1 MSTVLITGAATGI
14 GNLTTKALARAGH
27 RVYATMRAPE
37 GRNAAPAQELRDFA
51 AAEGVEIRV
60 VELDV
65 LSQESADDA
74 VRAVLADGGEIDV
87 VIHNAGHLVVGYVE
101 AFTAEEIAHLI
112 DVNTLGVQRLNRA
125 VLPHL
130 RKRGRGTLL
139 YVGSTT
145 SVTTPPFLGPY
156 VVSKAAMDSLALVTS
171 YEVSQLGI
179 ETVIVMPG
187 PFTQGTDHFPK
198 AGRAADTDVAEG
210 YKRLD
215 PLVARNE
222 EATASL
228 FGPGTEADPVVVGQ
242 EIARILALPYG
253 ERPFRSVVD
262 LTDSKVEEAGAA
274 VTEART
280 DFVRRMGFG
289 EVLKLRRASRAG
301 K

>member
-14 GNLTTKALARAGH
+14 GNLTAKALARAGH
-27 RVYATMRAPE
+27 RVYATMRGPE
-37 GRNAAPAQELRDFA
+37 GRNAPRARELRDVA
-51 AAEGVEIRV
+51 AARGVDIRV

-65 LSQESADDA
+65 TSQESADAA
-74 VRAVLADGGEIDV
+74 VETVIAESGDLDV

-101 AFTAEEIAHLI
+101 AFSAEEIAHLI

-130 RKRGRGTLL
+130 RGRGRGTLL

-145 SVTTPPFLGPY
+145 SVTAPPFLGPY

-171 YEVSQLGI
+171 YEVSRFGI

-187 PFTQGTDHFPK
+187 PFPEGTDHFPK
-198 AGRAADTDVAEG
+198 AGRAADTAVAEA
-210 YKRLD
+210 YRALD
-215 PLVARNE
+215 PLVDRNE

-228 FGPGTEADPVVVGQ
+228 FAPGSTAAPVVVAE
-242 EIARILALPYG
+242 EITRILGLPYG
-253 ERPFRSVVD
+253 ERPFRAVVD
-262 LTDSKVEEAGAA
+262 LTDSGVDQAIAV
-274 VTEART
+274 VTEARE

-289 EVLKLRRASRAG
+289 QVLELRRT
-301 K
+301 

>member
-14 GNLTTKALARAGH
+14 GNLTTKALACAGH

-37 GRNAAPAQELRDFA
+37 GRNAQRAQELRDFA
-51 AAEGVEIRV
+51 TEVGADIRV

-65 LSQESADDA
+65 ASQESADAA
-74 VRAVLADGGEIDV
+74 VRAVVADCGELDV
-87 VIHNAGHLVVGYVE
+87 VIHNAGHLLVGYVE
-101 AFTAEEIAHLI
+101 AFTAEEIAHLV

-130 RKRGRGTLL
+130 RGRGQGTLL

-145 SVTTPPFLGPY
+145 SITTPPFLGPY

-171 YEVSQLGI
+171 YEVSQFGI

-187 PFTQGTDHFPK
+187 AFTEGTDHFPK
-198 AGRAADTDVAEG
+198 AGRATPSADVAEA
-210 YKRLD
+210 YKALD

-222 EATASL
+222 EATAGL
-228 FGPGTEADPVVVGQ
+228 FTPGTHADPVVVAD
-242 EIARILALPYG
+242 EITRILALPYG
-253 ERPFRSVVD
+253 QRPFRSVVD
-262 LTDSKVEEAGAA
+262 LTNSTVEQANDA

-289 EVLKLRRASRAG
+289 EVLELRHA
-301 K
+301 

>member
-14 GNLTTKALARAGH
+14 GNLTAKALARAGH
-27 RVYATMRAPE
+27 RVHATMRSPE
-37 GRNAAPAQELRDFA
+37 GRNAPRAQELRDIA
-51 AAEGVEIRV
+51 AAEGVDLRV
-60 VELDV
+60 AELDV
-65 LSQESADDA
+65 SSQESADAA
-74 VRAVLADGGEIDV
+74 VAAVLADGGDLDV
-87 VIHNAGHLVVGYVE
+87 VIHNAGHLLVGYVE
-101 AFTAEEIAHLI
+101 AFTAEEMAHLI

-125 VLPHL
+125 ALPHL
-130 RKRGRGTLL
+130 RRRGSGTLL

-171 YEVSQLGI
+171 YEVAPLGI

-187 PFTQGTDHFPK
+187 AFTEGTDHFPK
-198 AGRAADTDVAEG
+198 AGRAADTAVAEA
-210 YKRLD
+210 YQALD

-228 FGPGTEADPVVVGQ
+228 FTPGTHADPVVVAE
-242 EIARILALPYG
+242 EITRILALPYG

-262 LTDSKVEEAGAA
+262 LTNSSVEQANDA

-289 EVLKLRRASRAG
+289 EVLELRRA
-301 K
+301 

>member
-14 GNLTTKALARAGH
+14 GNLTAKALARAGH
-27 RVYATMRAPE
+27 RVHATMRSPE
-37 GRNAAPAQELRDFA
+37 GRNAPRAQELRDIA
-51 AAEGVEIRV
+51 AAEGVDLRV
-60 VELDV
+60 AELDV
-65 LSQESADDA
+65 SSQESADAA
-74 VRAVLADGGEIDV
+74 VVAVLADGGDLDV
-87 VIHNAGHLVVGYVE
+87 VIHNAGHLLVGYVE
-101 AFTAEEIAHLI
+101 AFTAEEMAHLI

-125 VLPHL
+125 ALPHL
-130 RKRGRGTLL
+130 RRRGSGTLL

-171 YEVSQLGI
+171 YEVAPLGI

-187 PFTQGTDHFPK
+187 AFTEGTDHFPK
-198 AGRAADTDVAEG
+198 AGRAADTAVAEA
-210 YKRLD
+210 YQALD

-228 FGPGTEADPVVVGQ
+228 FTPGTHADPVVVAE
-242 EIARILALPYG
+242 EITRILALPYG

-262 LTDSKVEEAGAA
+262 LTNSSVEQANDA

-289 EVLKLRRASRAG
+289 EVLELRRA
-301 K
+301 

>member
-14 GNLTTKALARAGH
+14 GNLTAKALARAGH
-27 RVYATMRAPE
+27 RVHTTMRSPE
-37 GRNAAPAQELRDFA
+37 GRNAPRAQELRDIA
-51 AAEGVEIRV
+51 AAEGVDLRV
-60 VELDV
+60 AELDV
-65 LSQESADDA
+65 SSQESADAA
-74 VRAVLADGGEIDV
+74 VAAVLADGGDLDV
-87 VIHNAGHLVVGYVE
+87 VIHNAGHLLVGYVE
-101 AFTAEEIAHLI
+101 AFTAEEMAHLI

-125 VLPHL
+125 ALPHL
-130 RKRGRGTLL
+130 RGRGSGTLL

-171 YEVSQLGI
+171 YEVAPLGI

-187 PFTQGTDHFPK
+187 AFTEGTDHFPK
-198 AGRAADTDVAEG
+198 AGRAADTAVAEA
-210 YKRLD
+210 YQALD

-228 FGPGTEADPVVVGQ
+228 FTPGTHADPVVVAE
-242 EIARILALPYG
+242 EITRILALPYG

-262 LTDSKVEEAGAA
+262 LTNSSVEQANDA

-289 EVLKLRRASRAG
+289 EVLELRRA
-301 K
+301 

>member
-14 GNLTTKALARAGH
+14 GNLTAKALARAGH
-27 RVYATMRAPE
+27 RVHATMRSPE
-37 GRNAAPAQELRDFA
+37 GRNAPRAQELRDIA
-51 AAEGVEIRV
+51 AAEGVDLRV
-60 VELDV
+60 AELDV
-65 LSQESADDA
+65 SSQESADAA
-74 VRAVLADGGEIDV
+74 VAAVLADGGDLDV
-87 VIHNAGHLVVGYVE
+87 VIHNAGHLLVGYVE
-101 AFTAEEIAHLI
+101 AFTAEEMAHLI

-125 VLPHL
+125 ALPHL
-130 RKRGRGTLL
+130 RGRGSGTLL

-171 YEVSQLGI
+171 YEVAPLGI

-187 PFTQGTDHFPK
+187 AFTEGTDHFPK
-198 AGRAADTDVAEG
+198 AGRAADTAVAEA
-210 YKRLD
+210 YQALD

-228 FGPGTEADPVVVGQ
+228 FTPGTHADPVVVAE
-242 EIARILALPYG
+242 EITRILALPYG

-262 LTDSKVEEAGAA
+262 LTNSSVEQANDA

-289 EVLKLRRASRAG
+289 EVLELRRA
-301 K
+301 

>member
-14 GNLTTKALARAGH
+14 GNLTAKALARAGH
-27 RVYATMRAPE
+27 RVHATMRSPE
-37 GRNAAPAQELRDFA
+37 GRNAPRAQELRDIA
-51 AAEGVEIRV
+51 AAEGVDLRV
-60 VELDV
+60 AELDV
-65 LSQESADDA
+65 SSQESADAA
-74 VRAVLADGGEIDV
+74 VAAVLADGGDLDV
-87 VIHNAGHLVVGYVE
+87 VIHNAGHLLVGYVE
-101 AFTAEEIAHLI
+101 AFTAEEMAHLI

-125 VLPHL
+125 ALPHL
-130 RKRGRGTLL
+130 RRRGSGTLL

-171 YEVSQLGI
+171 YEVAPLGI

-187 PFTQGTDHFPK
+187 AFTEGTDHFPT
-198 AGRAADTDVAEG
+198 AGRAADTAVAEA
-210 YKRLD
+210 YQALD

-228 FGPGTEADPVVVGQ
+228 FTPGTHADPVVVAE
-242 EIARILALPYG
+242 EITRILALPYG

-262 LTDSKVEEAGAA
+262 LTNSSVEQANDA

-289 EVLKLRRASRAG
+289 EVLELRRA
-301 K
+301 

>member
-14 GNLTTKALARAGH
+14 GNLTAKALARAGH
-27 RVYATMRAPE
+27 RVHATMRSPE
-37 GRNAAPAQELRDFA
+37 GRNAPRAQQLRDIA
-51 AAEGVEIRV
+51 AAEGVDLRV
-60 VELDV
+60 AELDV
-65 LSQESADDA
+65 SSQESADAA
-74 VRAVLADGGEIDV
+74 VAAVLADGGDLDV
-87 VIHNAGHLVVGYVE
+87 VIHNAGHLLVGYVE
-101 AFTAEEIAHLI
+101 AFTAEEMAHLI

-125 VLPHL
+125 ALPHL
-130 RKRGRGTLL
+130 RRRGSGTLL

-171 YEVSQLGI
+171 YEVAPLGI

-187 PFTQGTDHFPK
+187 AFTEGTDHFPK
-198 AGRAADTDVAEG
+198 AGRAADTAVAEA
-210 YKRLD
+210 YQALD

-228 FGPGTEADPVVVGQ
+228 FTPGTHADPVVVAE
-242 EIARILALPYG
+242 EITRILALPYG

-262 LTDSKVEEAGAA
+262 LTNSSVEQANDA

-289 EVLKLRRASRAG
+289 EVLELRRA
-301 K
+301 

>member
-14 GNLTTKALARAGH
+14 GDLTAKALARAGH

-37 GRNAAPAQELRDFA
+37 GRNAPRAQELRDFA
-51 AAEGVEIRV
+51 AAEGADIRV

-65 LSQESADDA
+65 ASQKSADDA
-74 VRAVLADGGEIDV
+74 VHAVVADCGELDV
-87 VIHNAGHLVVGYVE
+87 VIHNAGHLLVGYVE

-125 VLPHL
+125 ALPHL
-130 RKRGRGTLL
+130 RERGRGTLL
-139 YVGSTT
+139 YVGSTIPI
-145 SVTTPPFLGPY
+145 TTPPFLGPY

-187 PFTQGTDHFPK
+187 AFTQGTDHFPK
-198 AGRAADTDVAEG
+198 AGRAADTAVAEA
-210 YKRLD
+210 YKILD
-215 PLVARNE
+215 PLVVRNE

-228 FGPGTEADPVVVGQ
+228 FTPGTEADPVVVAE
-242 EIARILALPYG
+242 EIVRILALPYG
-253 ERPFRSVVD
+253 QRPFRSVVD
-262 LTDSKVEEAGAA
+262 LTNSKVEQANAA

-289 EVLKLRRASRAG
+289 EVLELRHA
-301 K
+301 